1 MPSATTWSSRSH
13 PPADKGDA
21 VADCERGYEFYYV
34 SKRRQEN
41 MTQQEKEMIVAMS
54 RRSDE
59 LM

>member
-1 MPSATTWSSRSH
+1 
-13 PPADKGDA
+13 